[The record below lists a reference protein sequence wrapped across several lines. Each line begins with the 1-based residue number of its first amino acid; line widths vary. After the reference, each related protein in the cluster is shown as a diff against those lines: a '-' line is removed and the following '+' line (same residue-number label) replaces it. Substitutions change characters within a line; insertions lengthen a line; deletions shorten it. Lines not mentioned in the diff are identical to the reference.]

1 MKKYIGFIILLVVVV
16 GLILTT
22 ILLKNNPEDYLNEIT
37 YEEFLQKI
45 ENKENFVLFVK
56 QDGCSHCR
64 DFEPTFVNVLDKY
77 DLKANMIN
85 LTNLGKESK
94 ENLKKFEDSEKIT
107 GTPTVIFYENGGQ
120 LMSRIEGNKDTDE
133 IIRKLEIAKLVKDE

>member
-16 GLILTT
+16 GLILTAV
-22 ILLKNNPEDYLNEIT
+22 LLKNNPEDYLNEIT
-37 YEEFLQKI
+37 YEEFLQKV

-56 QDGCSHCR
+56 QDGCSHCK

-77 DLKANMIN
+77 DLKVDMIN
-85 LTNLGKESK
+85 LTKLRKESK
-94 ENLKKFEDSEKIT
+94 EKVEEFENSEKVT
-107 GTPTVIFYENGGQ
+107 GTPTVIFYENGSQ